1 MPVEKNDK
9 YHVCYDEALEKDDLV
24 NIRENL
30 QDIRFYLTSNQ
41 VLVSDF
47 LCVPEHFRSM

>member
-1 MPVEKNDK
+1 MFDAEPFNMMQLLK
-9 YHVCYDEALEKDDLV
+9 KDDLV
-24 NIRENL
+24 NIKDNFVEKL
-30 QDIRFYLTSNQ
+30 QDIRFYLTGNQ